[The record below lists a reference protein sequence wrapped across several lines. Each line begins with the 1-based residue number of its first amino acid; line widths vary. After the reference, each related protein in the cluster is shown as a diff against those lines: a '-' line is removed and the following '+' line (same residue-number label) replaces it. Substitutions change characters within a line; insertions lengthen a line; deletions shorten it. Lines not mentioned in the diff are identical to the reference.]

1 MVCKGCSECFHFDP
15 GTDIMGAPQQKPDG
29 TLGENYFQASPMK
42 IMISCC
48 SPIPSPDEHPFT
60 SISDL
65 PTPLLPS
72 LEYPKILHP
81 NKVNFNSTIFSFYV
95 HSIVPR
101 ITHRAT
107 LALAAW
113 KRARGIAG
121 DDMFE
126 DDGNYGSAAII
137 DVEIL
142 QGISKR
148 VHYGQF

>member
-1 MVCKGCSECFHFDP
+1 MNYYGFDF
-15 GTDIMGAPQQKPDG
+15 GSPD
-29 TLGENYFQASPMK
+29 
-42 IMISCC
+42 
-48 SPIPSPDEHPFT
+48 PSPDEHPFT

-65 PTPLLPS
+65 PKPLLPP

-81 NKVNFNSTIFSFYV
+81 NKINVNSTIFSFYT

-101 ITHRAT
+101 ITHHAT
-107 LALAAW
+107 LALATW
-113 KRARGIAG
+113 KRARGITG
-121 DDMFE
+121 DEEFG

-148 VHYGQF
+148 VHYGQFGATPFYYSPYPYLP